1 MRRSTIKQ
9 INQSVF
15 LLIMMTADVARSF
28 AGSRTK
34 GADTTSEAQSI
45 LPLLYTYQHLPQKR
59 RKPNNRRPKF
69 YWQSIDNVR
78 LELASFWAE
87 HGVQVDQSCPPIPS
101 EKILNFFG
109 LNGLRWAIAQL
120 GGRENVAHQLGGVLV
135 IPGKW
140 EEAKELDEVKGLLP
154 YMANHTT
161 NDEKGMEKTRNVI
174 PGKWEEAKE
183 LDEVKGL
190 LPYMANHTT
199 NDEKGM
205 EKTRNARRKTSE
217 NSTISSLA
225 SQEKAIKTHFFWSKE
240 NSIKEL
246 YRYLESYKVLRRRPS
261 VWMPKPEEIKTEG
274 SLGLFNALKRFNKLP
289 NNEVYASIF
298 GEEESVRRVAGLVP
312 FQEWR

>member
-161 NDEKGMEKTRNVI
+161 NDEKGME
-174 PGKWEEAKE
+174 E
-183 LDEVKGL
+183 
-190 LPYMANHTT
+190 
-199 NDEKGM
+199 
-205 EKTRNARRKTSE
+205 TRNARRKTSE

>member
-1 MRRSTIKQ
+1 M
-9 INQSVF
+9 
-15 LLIMMTADVARSF
+15 
-28 AGSRTK
+28 
-34 GADTTSEAQSI
+34 
-45 LPLLYTYQHLPQKR
+45 
-59 RKPNNRRPKF
+59 
-69 YWQSIDNVR
+69 
-78 LELASFWAE
+78 
-87 HGVQVDQSCPPIPS
+87 
-101 EKILNFFG
+101 
-109 LNGLRWAIAQL
+109 
-120 GGRENVAHQLGGVLV
+120 AHQLGGVL
-135 IPGKW
+135 
-140 EEAKELDEVKGLLP
+140 
-154 YMANHTT
+154 
-161 NDEKGMEKTRNVI
+161 VI

-289 NNEVYASIF
+289 NSEVYASIF